1 MNGSTRFVIRN
12 KSEKSKMIALFLPE
26 PLQSD
31 IRAAAKATGVPIV
44 EVVRQCVQFAWEHLK
59 DDKRASGGDY

>member
-44 EVVRQCVQFAWEHLK
+44 
-59 DDKRASGGDY
+59 